1 MDLAARNYYSGGFTN
16 RLSWMRESPIFLRA
30 ALVSPKARFILFNA
44 LRPLVNTTPTSN
56 ASLELPNPFIS
67 RSDQI
72 HSLVKISWKTLS
84 AALGGAGIEV
94 PVTPTQIIG
103 EKGLMWPQQLIDR
116 TPDTEHLPL
125 TRYPTIIFLGADE
138 SRTEGLTLPLE
149 PSKDSAQDVDQAF
162 EDHTI
167 GSPIWAIDVTEV
179 PSLAHEGQI
188 TQIWQEEQDS
198 LGSANAQSLKFIDL
212 RTALLG
218 LSDASIAAQS
228 RSLIDWNIRNRF
240 CSACGRPT
248 HSEWVGWKLACTPD
262 VKRPSDGHQ
271 DSNAPDLHTRAQ
283 CLTTK
288 GGVQNFCYP
297 RSDPVCIMA
306 ITNSTND
313 ALLLGRKKIW
323 PEGFYSCLAGFIEPG
338 ESLEDS
344 VRREAWEE
352 AGVKV
357 GSVQYHSTQPWPFPG
372 SLMIGVFGEAEANPK
387 IRTDLDKE
395 LEDARFFPRSVVRKA
410 VETREVITLTEA
422 EIMQM
427 DEGNSTSNMPSRKSI
442 ALKLRIPPPTAIAHQ
457 LIKTWALNDLATKP
471 MPTISQRPNF

>member
-16 RLSWMRESPIFLRA
+16 RLSWMRESPTFLRA

-44 LRPLVNTTPTSN
+44 LRPLVDTTPSSNTSI
-56 ASLELPNPFIS
+56 ETPNPFIS
-67 RSDQI
+67 KTDQI
-72 HSLVKISWKTLS
+72 HSLVKVSWNTLS
-84 AALGGAGIEV
+84 TALGGSGTGS

-103 EKGLMWPQQLIDR
+103 EKGVMWPQQLIDR
-116 TPDTEHLPL
+116 TRDTEHLPL
-125 TRYPTIIFLGADE
+125 TKYPTIIFLGADE
-138 SRTEGLTLPLE
+138 SKTEGLTLPLE
-149 PSKDSAQDVDQAF
+149 PSKNSAQDVDQAF

-179 PSLAHEGQI
+179 PSLADEAQI
-188 TQIWQEEQDS
+188 TQMWQKEQTS
-198 LGSANAQSLKFIDL
+198 SRTENAQGLKFIDL
-212 RTALLG
+212 RTALLSV
-218 LSDASIAAQS
+218 SDASIAAQS

-248 HSEWVGWKLACTPD
+248 HSQWVGWKLACTPD
-262 VKRPSDGHQ
+262 VKRSSDGHQ
-271 DSNAPDLHTRAQ
+271 DPNATDLHTRAQ

-306 ITNSTND
+306 IMNSTDD
-313 ALLLGRKKIW
+313 AILLGRKKIW

-357 GSVQYHSTQPWPFPG
+357 GPVHYHSTQPWPFPG
-372 SLMIGVFGEAEANPK
+372 SLMIGVFGEAEMNPN

-395 LEDARFFPRSVVRKA
+395 LEDARFFPRSIVRKA

-427 DEGNSTSNMPSRKSI
+427 DEGNPTSDLPSKKST
-442 ALKLRIPPPTAIAHQ
+442 AVKLRIPPPTAIAHQ
-457 LIKTWALNDLATKP
+457 LIKSWAFGDQVSKP
-471 MPTISQRPNF
+471 RPTIGQRPNF